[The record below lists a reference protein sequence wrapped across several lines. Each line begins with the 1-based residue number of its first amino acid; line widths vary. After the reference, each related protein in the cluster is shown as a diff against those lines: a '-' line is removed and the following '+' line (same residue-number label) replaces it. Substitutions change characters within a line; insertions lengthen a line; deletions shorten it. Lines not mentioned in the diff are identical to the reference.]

1 MIEKIV
7 KFGVDAREKL
17 LKGVETLA
25 DAVKITLGPKGRNVV
40 VDHVY
45 IEPLI
50 TNDGVTIAKEIVL
63 PDEIED
69 MGAKIVKGA
78 CVRTNDVAGD
88 GTTTSAVLVEK
99 IFKEGL
105 KCFTMGANPILLR
118 NGIQKAVE
126 FTVNEIKR
134 YSKPVKDNEA
144 IKQVAT
150 ISSGSE
156 STGEL
161 IAKAFEE
168 VGLDGIITIEE
179 GNNLITSMN
188 VVEGTR
194 INRGYISPYMCQD
207 QNKLIAELDNP
218 YILITD
224 KKISNIQEILPVID
238 KVAKVGGSLFIIAED
253 VEGDALTTI
262 VINDMRKTF
271 NCLAIKTPYFGD
283 RRKKVLDDL
292 ALIVGAKYIT
302 GDIYNNLQEVTL
314 DDLGHCDKVKADK
327 DFTTIIGAK
336 GDKEKIKD
344 RVKELRSDIKDVK
357 REFDLVVINGRL
369 AQLNGGVALI
379 KVGAPTELEMR
390 EKKLRMEDALNAT
403 MAAIDEGIVIGG
415 GVAILRAQ
423 KELNK
428 FIEENLTGD
437 EKMGALILSKS
448 LEAPI
453 RQIAKNAGVDDGVV
467 VKEILSNDDLN
478 YGYDA
483 LNDEYCDM
491 FEKGII
497 DPVKVTR
504 TALESAGS
512 VASTLLTTE
521 CVVVQ
526 DKDKIESERMSPKE

>member
-126 FTVNEIKR
+126 FTVNEIKK

-437 EKMGALILSKS
+437 EKLGALILSKS

>member
-7 KFGVDAREKL
+7 KFGVEAREKL

-126 FTVNEIKR
+126 FTVNEIKK

-179 GNNLITSMN
+179 GNNLITSMK

-369 AQLNGGVALI
+369 AQLNVGVALI
-379 KVGAPTELEMR
+379 KVDATTELKMR
-390 EKKLRMEDALNAT
+390 KKKLRMEDALNAT

>member
-126 FTVNEIKR
+126 FTVNEIKK

-207 QNKLIAELDNP
+207 QNKLIAELNNP

-302 GDIYNNLQEVTL
+302 GDIYNNLQDVTL

>member
-7 KFGVDAREKL
+7 KFGADAREKL

-126 FTVNEIKR
+126 FTVNEIKK